1 MSDFGRDLR
10 NALAVEAATAAAPPF
25 DGLLRRH
32 RQRKARR
39 AIAAAAA
46 VVAIAGGIAAA
57 VPRGQQGLEPVTP
70 PRPTRPIA
78 ELNQVTDAAANDA
91 IVACMGARGFLVP
104 SASWT
109 EPEQPGFARAYD
121 DCAAASGYD
130 GGLVVRMPRLLAGC
144 EAFKK
149 RPDGMTVVGSGRHLG
164 KPWELRVGAVNDD
177 GYCVLVWYD
186 GRLLSGADSYAAG
199 KRPWLS
205 WDLTPGGPAVFAGAV
220 DPAAVRIAA
229 TFQDVAVQPAR
240 AATVLVPGVT
250 AAFYAVLAPV
260 SEAST
265 YRIDA
270 YDAAGHE
277 VDSAPR

>member
-10 NALAVEAATAAAPPF
+10 NALAGETAAAAAPPF

-46 VVAIAGGIAAA
+46 VVAIAGGIAA

-109 EPEQPGFARAYD
+109 EPEQPGFAQAYD

-130 GGLVVRMPRLLAGC
+130 GGLVVRRPRLLAGC

-149 RPDGMTVVGSGRHLG
+149 RPGGMTLVGSGRHLG
-164 KPWELRVGAVNDD
+164 KSWELRVGAVNDD
-177 GYCVLVWYD
+177 GYCILAWYG
-186 GRLLSGADSYAAG
+186 GRLLSGEDSYAAG
-199 KRPWLS
+199 TRPWLS
-205 WDLTPGGPAVFAGAV
+205 WDLTSAGPAVFAGAV
-220 DPAAVRIAA
+220 DPAAVRVAA
-229 TFQDVAVQPAR
+229 TFQGVAVPPAR
-240 AATVLVPGVT
+240 AATVLVPGVP
-250 AAFYAVLAPV
+250 AAFYAVLAPA
-260 SEAST
+260 SEATS

-270 YDAAGHE
+270 YDAAGRE